1 MKMDSSIEG
10 ISRYLQIEIH
20 YFIL

>member
-1 MKMDSSIEG
+1 MDSSIEG